1 MQDEGEEATVL
12 IRARRMTKYDIPI
25 HFLNLIT
32 GVTGCINTFFG
43 DVTYGVAQHAM
54 QYMVDQEFKEMVKD
68 VNPSGIG
75 PGSTESQD

>member
-1 MQDEGEEATVL
+1 MDEESEEAYVV
-12 IRARRMTKYDIPI
+12 IKARRMTRYDIPI

-43 DVTYGVAQHAM
+43 DVTFGLAQHAM
-54 QYMVDQEFKEMVKD
+54 QHMIDQEFKEMTKD

-75 PGSTESQD
+75 PGSPESKD